1 MIKKNTTLGDLSITE
16 LIRNAN
22 TLQEVIKLPGLTE
35 NAIETF
41 SDLLYCVKHQLQI
54 KQAA

>member
-1 MIKKNTTLGDLSITE
+1 MIKNTTLGDLTVSE

-35 NAIETF
+35 NAIQTF
-41 SDLLYCVKHQLQI
+41 SDLLYCVKHQLQL